1 MSFKIKHLAPLATLL
16 AVGAVNAHTLDLAI
30 NDDAVGFDFTT
41 QIPKS
46 ELNLGAGLLH
56 HQDLGDAFYG
66 SLFVADNVNKQ
77 SGILAGIGARY
88 YFIDADE
95 IDQDGT
101 ALGIGGFMNWD
112 VPGVPNLS
120 LRGDLYYAP
129 DVLSFGEVEKF
140 VDFSGRVQYRL
151 IEQAWVYLGY
161 RRAKVSPEEGNN
173 QNIDEGAMIGVMVW
187 F

>member
-77 SGILAGIGARY
+77 SAILAGIGARY

>member
-161 RRAKVSPEEGNN
+161 RRARVSPEEGNN